1 MAKEYYKKFDK
12 KYPITDKK
20 FQSILMF
27 YLFECPTPATSVR
40 SKTFSQLGW
49 SGKSQF
55 ANLKKRLLKSSSAS
69 LRQHYYPCKKEE
81 LSSKFQLV
89 SSVTPVEEYCIFL
102 KHDEKT
108 VMQSLFS
115 AIRNSFAHGSFA
127 IQSYNDGNG
136 NSVKIYFFCNY
147 NEYLKAEIILQE
159 QTLLN
164 WIDIIKSGYN
174 PNE

>member
-1 MAKEYYKKFDK
+1 M
-12 KYPITDKK
+12 
-20 FQSILMF
+20 
-27 YLFECPTPATSVR
+27 
-40 SKTFSQLGW
+40 
-49 SGKSQF
+49 
-55 ANLKKRLLKSSSAS
+55 
-69 LRQHYYPCKKEE
+69 
-81 LSSKFQLV
+81 
-89 SSVTPVEEYCIFL
+89 TPVEEYCIFL

-115 AIRNSFAHGSFA
+115 AIRNSFAHGSLA
-127 IQSYNDGNG
+127 IQSYKDGNG

-164 WIDIIKSGYN
+164 LIDIIKSGYN

>member
-89 SSVTPVEEYCIFL
+89 
-102 KHDEKT
+102 
-108 VMQSLFS
+108 
-115 AIRNSFAHGSFA
+115 R
-127 IQSYNDGNG
+127 
-136 NSVKIYFFCNY
+136 
-147 NEYLKAEIILQE
+147 
-159 QTLLN
+159 
-164 WIDIIKSGYN
+164 
-174 PNE
+174 